1 MKLSKSAA
9 GILSARYKSVLIK
22 CLLANLMLFS
32 LPAAA
37 ETISDET
44 HANETFDSPSDGSY
58 QINGGTFEN
67 SSIGASVDITVF
79 AGTFTGSEL
88 DADHDIKIS
97 DGTFSESELYA
108 GNDITISGGA
118 FADSYIGA
126 DNITILGGTF
136 SESELEAGYDITISD
151 GTFTESGLYADEDIK
166 ISGGAFADSYIGAEN
181 ITISGGT
188 FTNSS
193 FDVYNGLIIKGG
205 KIEGTLSVDRYPD
218 ILINSDAAVVNLTW
232 DKTSKIPPSLIRANS
247 LDIKGNRGIFVSNTA
262 FSSLTTSGK
271 ITANS
276 NSFLGLFYETGD
288 YVYHIDGKTL
298 HTAFANY
305 YDSPDKTEN
314 AIFSNATIVLNG
326 DSVAGSGYYSMSSD
340 VFVPMPPPVAGSLQP
355 YSVDGQ
361 TAENVPLQILRK
373 ELTPDEINTAINFIW
388 NDVTKANNESDLTDF
403 TKAVLDSIFSD
414 TEVPSITDIKRNED
428 IFKSGL
434 KDHYEEFNFF
444 LKTRINANV
453 TISNNSTFVLN
464 DNAKLINDSVSSDY
478 NAGPASLPTGIIPTF
493 RAGNIG
499 VKDSTVI
506 ANGNNELSARSGNVI
521 FQNSTLKVAKDAVL
535 TFSSAGGALLLDSG
549 SELYLAGKM
558 KGNVFSD
565 ADAKV
570 IFESS
575 NARLDGTLSGAVNAV
590 FNADYALSNLN
601 RSNYF
606 EFRNIAIMDGKTLDI
621 GTTALKAGKIW
632 GGTIS
637 AILTDAAKTTPIITA
652 AAENV
657 TIKLDMSAASSAQ
670 TTLYHIT
677 NETTGFKLGDYSTS
691 RYAVSSTPFTVAD
704 ASKVGVLSNWNGGD
718 LYILRLGGSTAPII
732 DDLKNNGITVNPVIE
747 KALGIIDLDDESLGK
762 LTDEQQK
769 ALDKIDDLLTK
780 FDRNPEKKYQV
791 LREVAPSLS
800 KFNILVD
807 ETTAKNVINV
817 VSSRFNLPNS
827 PHIPRSYR
835 LYGRSGGNYEAGNST
850 VWAQGMYNHAEQ
862 SGTEGFS
869 SNSAGFTAG
878 IETWLSDN
886 FKAGVGYSYTST
898 SIDSDRSDVDVY
910 THTGFLYAQYQPK
923 RFYTN
928 FFAGFGHSAYTDT
941 TKIAKLES
949 EYQTNTASAQIAIGY
964 AVPVLAPE
972 VAVRVINTHKKA
984 YTDALGVELKSKD
997 STTATAVGGLKLSK
1011 HYRMRTNSAVVFTP
1025 ELKAA
1030 ATYDFVRT
1038 NSDRTA
1044 LLPNGTSYIVQTEN
1058 DKRFG
1063 IEAGAGFSFDFGN
1076 NGTVSLLY
1084 DGMFQGKLNS
1094 HSAVL
1099 NVKINL

>member
-37 ETISDET
+37 E
-44 HANETFDSPSDGSY
+44 
-58 QINGGTFEN
+58 
-67 SSIGASVDITVF
+67 
-79 AGTFTGSEL
+79 
-88 DADHDIKIS
+88 
-97 DGTFSESELYA
+97 
-108 GNDITISGGA
+108 DITIKDG
-118 FADSYIGA
+118 DYIGK
-126 DNITILGGTF
+126 F
-136 SESELEAGYDITISD
+136 FD
-151 GTFTESGLYADEDIK
+151 G
-166 ISGGAFADSYIGAEN
+166 EN

-188 FTNSS
+188 FSESGLDAGYNINISGGNFTDSEIDAKDEIIISGGQFTYSTFSNRTFSAITISGGTLTNPY
-193 FDVYNGLIIKGG
+193 FNTYGDLIINGG
-205 KIEGTLSVDRYPD
+205 KIEGTLSVDGYPD
-218 ILINSDAAVVNLTW
+218 ISIASDTAVVNLTW
-232 DKTSKIPPSLIRANS
+232 AKTSATYPPPPPSIKTAS
-247 LDIKGNRGIFVSNTA
+247 LSITGERGISVSNTA
-262 FSSLTTSGK
+262 FNSQKTSGK

-276 NSFLGLFYETGD
+276 NSFLGLFYETED
-288 YVYHIDGKTL
+288 YVYHVDGKTL
-298 HTAFANY
+298 HTAAAAS
-305 YDSPDKTEN
+305 SPSYNDTQQT
-314 AIFSNATIVLNG
+314 AFSDATIVLNG
-326 DSVAGSGYYSMSSD
+326 DSVAGSGYYSMSFD
-340 VFVPMPPPVAGSLQP
+340 LWTPPRRPPAGALPKIGLSSL
-355 YSVDGQ
+355 
-361 TAENVPLQILRK
+361 TAENAPLQILREK
-373 ELTPDEINTAINFIW
+373 LTQDEIDATINFIW
-388 NDVTKANNESDLTDF
+388 DDVNKANDEDDLTDF
-403 TKAVLDSIFSD
+403 TKAVLGSIFSGSN
-414 TEVPSITDIKRNED
+414 VPPPSSITDIKEHETA
-428 IFKSGL
+428 FKTL
-434 KDHYEEFNFF
+434 LTEHYENFNSF
-444 LKTRINANV
+444 LNASVNANV
-453 TISNNSTFVLN
+453 IISASTFVLN
-464 DNAKLINDSVSSDY
+464 DNAKLINDSFSSDY
-478 NAGPASLPTGIIPTF
+478 HEERPYSLPSSSITTF
-493 RAGNIG
+493 GAGNIG

-506 ANGNNELSARSGNVI
+506 AKGNNELSARSGNVI
-521 FQNSTLKVAKDAVL
+521 FQNSTLKVAENAVL

-549 SELYLAGKM
+549 STLYLAGKM

-565 ADAKV
+565 ADATV
-570 IFESS
+570 AFQSS
-575 NARLDGTLSGAVNAV
+575 NARLDGTLSGAANAV
-590 FNADYALSNLN
+590 FYADYALSNLN

-621 GTTALKAGKIW
+621 GTTALKADKIS

-657 TIKLDMSAASSAQ
+657 TIKLDMSAASSTQ

-677 NETTGFKLGDYSTS
+677 KETGFKLSDYSTS
-691 RYAVSSTPFTVAD
+691 RYAVSSRPFDVAD

-718 LYILRLGGSTAPII
+718 LYILRLGGSTTPIV
-732 DDLKNNGITVNPVIE
+732 DDLKQSGITVNPVIE

-780 FDRNPEKKYQV
+780 FDNNAQKKYQIM
-791 LREVAPSLS
+791 REVAPSLS

-835 LYGRSGGNYEAGNST
+835 LYGRSGGDYEAGNST

-878 IETWLSDN
+878 IETWLSDD

-898 SIDSDRSDVDVY
+898 SVDSDRSDVDVY

-949 EYQTNTASAQIAIGY
+949 EYKTNTASAQIAIGY

-972 VAVRVINTHKKA
+972 VAVRVINTHKKS

-1063 IEAGAGFSFDFGN
+1063 IEAGAGFSFDFGK